1 MVEPR
6 RAGRGEIAR
15 SAKKQT
21 ITPHTGDIFDT
32 EFSLGGPVMH
42 TEEALN
48 ETGGATLL
56 AVEQTE
62 QAENTERV
70 EDLDAVESVEPVEYV
85 DEVEDASPA
94 LTESILVVESPVL
107 ASARVLEVATFTAD
121 QLVADAQ
128 AQADTL
134 VADAQAEADALRA
147 ASREDADRAAGEL
160 SRLRDEQT
168 ADLDRERTAALSGLA
183 EQKATLEAQVEA
195 LRAQEHDYRGQLR
208 HQLTEHLALLGDSAT
223 GTPASVAS

>member
-1 MVEPR
+1 
-6 RAGRGEIAR
+6 
-15 SAKKQT
+15 
-21 ITPHTGDIFDT
+21 
-32 EFSLGGPVMH
+32 MH
-42 TEEALN
+42 TEEAPN

-62 QAENTERV
+62 PRREHRGGRGIGRAGRVRSSAVDGRRDAAEAE
-70 EDLDAVESVEPVEYV
+70 E
-85 DEVEDASPA
+85 ASPE
-94 LTESILVVESPVL
+94 LTEPIVVVESPVL

-128 AQADTL
+128 AQADAL
-134 VADAQAEADALRA
+134 VADARAEADALRA

-168 ADLDRERTAALSGLA
+168 ADLDRERIAALSGLA
-183 EQKATLEAQVEA
+183 EQKASLEAQVEV
-195 LRAQEHDYRGQLR
+195 LRAQENDYRSQLR
-208 HQLTEHLALLGDSAT
+208 HQLTEHLALLGESGA

>member
-1 MVEPR
+1 
-6 RAGRGEIAR
+6 
-15 SAKKQT
+15 
-21 ITPHTGDIFDT
+21 
-32 EFSLGGPVMH
+32 
-42 TEEALN
+42 
-48 ETGGATLL
+48 
-56 AVEQTE
+56 
-62 QAENTERV
+62 
-70 EDLDAVESVEPVEYV
+70 
-85 DEVEDASPA
+85 
-94 LTESILVVESPVL
+94 VESPVL

-168 ADLDRERTAALSGLA
+168 ADLDRERAAALTGLA

-195 LRAQEHDYRGQLR
+195 LRAQEHDYRSQLR
-208 HQLTEHLALLGDSAT
+208 HQLTEHLALLGDSGT